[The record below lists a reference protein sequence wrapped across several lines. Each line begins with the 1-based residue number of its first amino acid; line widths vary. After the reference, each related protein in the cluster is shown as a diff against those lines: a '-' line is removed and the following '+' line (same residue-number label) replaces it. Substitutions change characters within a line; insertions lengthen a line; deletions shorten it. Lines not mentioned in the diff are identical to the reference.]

1 MGVQADS
8 VACIDDMSGKTKLP
22 HILRKNEIFK
32 DDMGTD
38 SLLDSIGNKLEA
50 NDKVRIEIDD
60 TLGNKYF
67 SSTMKY
73 GDIIDHSKSAKEINR
88 KSAKQ
93 KH

>member
-1 MGVQADS
+1 
-8 VACIDDMSGKTKLP
+8 MSGKTKLP

-32 DDMGTD
+32 DDMDTD

-60 TLGNKYF
+60 TLENKYF

-73 GDIIDHSKSAKEINR
+73 GDIINHSKRAKEINR
-88 KSAKQ
+88 KGAKQ